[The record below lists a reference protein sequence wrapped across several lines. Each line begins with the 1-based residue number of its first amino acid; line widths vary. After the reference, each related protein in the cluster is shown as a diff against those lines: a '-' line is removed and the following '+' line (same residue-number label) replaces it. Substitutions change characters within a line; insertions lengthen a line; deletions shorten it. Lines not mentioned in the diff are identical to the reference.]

1 MKQLDEA
8 LLPED
13 SSSGLKTF
21 AICGPGGIGKTQV
34 SVEYFHSKKEDFEAI
49 FWIPAGSTEKLANT
63 FSKISVSLGLEKKLD
78 AGNPVVSRELVKNWL
93 EEPFEGTGSQ
103 GKRVKWMLIFDGAD
117 DPDILHDYW
126 PQAQDGSILVT
137 SRDPLMKTSVFSVN
151 GGIELTSIDFEDAA
165 LLLRKLMNLESDNS
179 TVDET
184 LLNIVKKLYCFPLAI
199 VQMVGVMW
207 RRSLKPVD
215 FLDIYNHET
224 ARAELHSLRVGNQH
238 NYPLTLSSTWALE
251 GLSEGAGC
259 LLSVISLLDADRIQ
273 EAIFTTN
280 PARGNLRALPISKP
294 SYSKELTELVKSSL
308 VHRNKDEDEISVHAI
323 VQDVVRGKLMS
334 SPQPFTS
341 AFMGNVN
348 LLTTVWPYVSTP
360 QLGYPAYDRMD
371 RWDQCEKIL
380 PHIIRL
386 KILFSIQTEKQKRE
400 CITSNFLWLLAE
412 AAWLV
417 IGINAQVYI
426 TDSY

>member
-1 MKQLDEA
+1 
-8 LLPED
+8 
-13 SSSGLKTF
+13 
-21 AICGPGGIGKTQV
+21 
-34 SVEYFHSKKEDFEAI
+34 
-49 FWIPAGSTEKLANT
+49 
-63 FSKISVSLGLEKKLD
+63 
-78 AGNPVVSRELVKNWL
+78 
-93 EEPFEGTGSQ
+93 
-103 GKRVKWMLIFDGAD
+103 
-117 DPDILHDYW
+117 
-126 PQAQDGSILVT
+126 
-137 SRDPLMKTSVFSVN
+137 
-151 GGIELTSIDFEDAA
+151 
-165 LLLRKLMNLESDNS
+165 
-179 TVDET
+179 VDET

-199 VQMVGVMW
+199 VQMAGVMW

-215 FLDIYNHET
+215 FLEIYNHET
-224 ARAELHSLRVGNQH
+224 ERAELHSLRVGNQH

-280 PARGNLRALPISKP
+280 PARGNLLGLPISKP

-308 VHRNKDEDEISVHAI
+308 VRRNKDEDEISVHAI

-334 SPQPFTS
+334 NPHQLTS
-341 AFMGNVN
+341 AFLGTVN

-386 KILFSIQTEKQKRE
+386 KIFFSLQTEEQKRE
-400 CITSNFLWLLAE
+400 CITSTFLWLLAE

-417 IGINAQVYI
+417 VGINA
-426 TDSY
+426 